1 MTDVVLLTTE
11 DFKLTLM
18 TKSNTSMFLIFLFSH
33 LLPIDFLSCLYTSIS
48 YCVILVGFLVT
59 WSHSQLTDDL
69 YHREHLFHFSSQGQ
83 LLGALPFLGASPF
96 SFCAVYL
103 SSDRDIQD
111 RYPGYGSSGWHVY
124 MRDGHG
130 GIIGLKL
137 SDY

>member
-1 MTDVVLLTTE
+1 
-11 DFKLTLM
+11 
-18 TKSNTSMFLIFLFSH
+18 
-33 LLPIDFLSCLYTSIS
+33 
-48 YCVILVGFLVT
+48 
-59 WSHSQLTDDL
+59 
-69 YHREHLFHFSSQGQ
+69 
-83 LLGALPFLGASPF
+83 LPFLGASPF